1 MLFIYPMWDNQS
13 QRIGKQKCTPLG
25 YVLHCFSTQLGS
37 LGLLL
42 LFVLSLYLG
51 YRAITGSFYP
61 LLFWLLAIPFGIGIT
76 AQILFLFSWH
86 LAYKKGFE
94 YDYEEREASWLENGV
109 RVTYNFALDTNRE
122 NTGEQ

>member
-25 YVLHCFSTQLGS
+25 YVLHCFAIQLGS
-37 LGLLL
+37 LGLVLI
-42 LFVLSLYLG
+42 FALSLYLG
-51 YRAITGSFYP
+51 YRGITGSFYP
-61 LLFWLLAIPFGIGIT
+61 LLFGLLAIPFGVGIT